1 MHVVSI
7 IIGLLA
13 ARAGIKSINK
23 YVIRPNALK
32 MELKKYSNTDNIK
45 ILELP
50 DDIYLDESKDNEVEN
65 NEVYKK
71 VYDDFCSTLTSYV
84 PRTYLDNFYRNF
96 KTITETETSAGFKFR
111 RRITRGTLVYGSYN
125 NLENEIDLGTSE
137 LAELTNGKEHELLH
151 ASSAY
156 YDEKNNVIYSGFSQ
170 IHLNVEDPSKSFAFG
185 MGINEGATQYLANKY
200 FDPFGMKPLAR
211 KAYQE
216 EQIIVQTLEKIVGE
230 EKFMSCYFRAD
241 SKGLFDELIRYT
253 SKEEVYKFINYTDV
267 LLRHTRDKNYD
278 FKELNEVKEFID
290 MFLLKA
296 YSRAHNK
303 SMNVLTAALFM
314 MENAPYEI
322 KSR

>member
-71 VYDDFCSTLTSYV
+71 VYESFCSTLTSYV

-125 NLENEIDLGTSE
+125 NLENEIDLG
-137 LAELTNGKEHELLH
+137 
-151 ASSAY
+151 Y
-156 YDEKNNVIYSGFSQ
+156 V
-170 IHLNVEDPSKSFAFG
+170 V
-185 MGINEGATQYLANKY
+185 NK
-200 FDPFGMKPLAR
+200 FL
-211 KAYQE
+211 
-216 EQIIVQTLEKIVGE
+216 
-230 EKFMSCYFRAD
+230 SYFRNVNYI
-241 SKGLFDELIRYT
+241 GN
-253 SKEEVYKFINYTDV
+253 INT
-267 LLRHTRDKNYD
+267 N
-278 FKELNEVKEFID
+278 NEVATT
-290 MFLLKA
+290 LLWA
-296 YSRAHNK
+296 IIGR
-303 SMNVLTAALFM
+303 
-314 MENAPYEI
+314 PI
-322 KSR
+322 KVVRPRLIIYIS